1 VLHVLNDV
9 IVGGAQRVVLDHSVA
24 LDRESFACEV
34 ASLELIAGGE
44 LGAEFEAAGIP
55 LRRLRLDHE
64 PWPVAIGRLDAW
76 IARVQPDVVHTHLAL
91 AGVVG
96 RSLARR
102 HRVPRIMTTLHNLSD
117 WEERH
122 SSLLRLLDRRTM
134 AWADVVIAVSD
145 AVRRAAQQRL
155 PTLESRIV
163 TVPNGVRIEALAGVA
178 NERAAA
184 RSRLGLPQDAF
195 VVGSVARLD
204 ARKGLDTLLEAAGRI
219 ASALPSLHVLIV
231 GRGHERARLEAL
243 AKHVGLGGRAHL
255 PSSPPAVR
263 DALATMDVFAAPSR
277 TEGLG
282 LAVIEALAAGVP
294 VLAAHVGGLPEV
306 VLDGI
311 CGRLLPP
318 NTPEVWAQ
326 AIVSAAADPD
336 QRRQWAAGAAK
347 RARQFDL
354 RDSVRAI
361 EHLYVDRAAHLRA
374 A

>member
-9 IVGGAQRVVLDHSVA
+9 IVGGAQRVVLDYSVA

-44 LGAEFEAAGIP
+44 LGTEFEAAGIP
-55 LRRLRLDHE
+55 LRRLRLAHE

-102 HRVPRIMTTLHNLSD
+102 RRVPRIMTTLHNLSD

-122 SSLLRLLDRRTM
+122 SSLLRLLDRHTM

-155 PTLESRIV
+155 PMLESRIV

-219 ASALPSLHVLIV
+219 ASTLPNLHVLIV
-231 GRGHERARLEAL
+231 GRGPERARLEAL
-243 AKHVGLGGRAHL
+243 AKHVGLGARTHL

-263 DALATMDVFAAPSR
+263 DALAAMDVFAAPSR

-311 CGRLLPP
+311 CGRLLLPDAP
-318 NTPEVWAQ
+318 DVWAQ

-336 QRRQWAAGAAK
+336 QRRQWAAGAAN